1 MKIAAIVAT
10 ATIAGSIA
18 YAAGSQGV
26 VGKQSPVMPS
36 EPEMTT
42 HEVAGGTAE
51 SLPAQSSPLTTGA
64 YDACGETVINIVS
77 GVPRFFAPF
86 CNGASSLNYLPPVL
100 PLSPA
105 DVNSDGA
112 PEIYGVGEPGT
123 IAVCGATTQTW
134 AGDSLITRTSVVQTS
149 DGASHR
155 FESVAKVSEETLKV
169 LVPLTLQW
177 ATQECGVNRCEIA
190 FGLKWLR
197 ISPKGWLDCDN
208 DGDLDMVCTAQ
219 GFQVQRNGEDYLS
232 WEGTFWICAQIVT
245 NEGPKVSFWLENTG
259 FQHTNP
265 IAADL
270 NRDGRV
276 DGADLSLVLYAWGQT
291 Q

>member
-1 MKIAAIVAT
+1 MKTAAI
-10 ATIAGSIA
+10 IASLTVVGSIA
-18 YAAGSQGV
+18 YATGSQGV
-26 VGKQSPVMPS
+26 ASKQPPLMPS

-51 SLPAQSSPLTTGA
+51 SLPAQSSTLTTGA
-64 YDACGETVINIVS
+64 YDACGETVNIVS
-77 GVPRFFAPF
+77 GIPRFFAPF

-105 DVNSDGA
+105 DVNGDSV
-112 PEIYGVGEPGT
+112 PEIYQAQGVQTFP
-123 IAVCGATTQTW
+123 ACGTTQTW
-134 AGDSLITRTSVVQTS
+134 ASNSLMSRFSVVLTS

-155 FESVAKVSEETLKV
+155 AATVAQVSAETLKV

-177 ATQECGVNRCEIA
+177 ATQECGINHCGYE
-190 FGLKWLR
+190 FGSKWLET
-197 ISPKGWLDCDN
+197 SAMGWLDCDN
-208 DGDLDMVCTAQ
+208 DGDLDLVCTAQ
-219 GFQVQRNGEDYLS
+219 GFQVQKNGEDYLMMGAG
-232 WEGTFWICAQIVT
+232 GTFWQCAQIVT
-245 NEGPKVSFWLENTG
+245 NQGPKVSFWLENTE

-270 NRDGRV
+270 NHDNRV
-276 DGADLSLVLYAWGQT
+276 DGADLSLLLYAWGQT

>member
-1 MKIAAIVAT
+1 MKIAAI
-10 ATIAGSIA
+10 IASLTVVGSIA
-18 YAAGSQGV
+18 YAAGTQGTA
-26 VGKQSPVMPS
+26 GKQPPLMPS

-86 CNGASSLNYLPPVL
+86 CNGASSLNYLPSVL

-105 DVNSDGA
+105 DVNSDGV
-112 PEIYGVGEPGT
+112 PEIYVADGPGT
-123 IAVCGATTQTW
+123 FPVCGATTQTLG
-134 AGDSLITRTSVVQTS
+134 GDSLMWRNSVVQTS

-155 FESVAKVSEETLKV
+155 FENVAKVSEETLKV

-177 ATQECGVNRCEIA
+177 ATQECGVNPCGVA
-190 FGLKWLR
+190 FGLKWLQL
-197 ISPKGWLDCDN
+197 SPKGWLDCDN

-219 GFQVQRNGEDYLS
+219 GFQVQDGGGY
-232 WEGTFWICAQIVT
+232 WTFEGVWVCFSIVT
-245 NEGPKVSFWLENTG
+245 NQGPQVSFWLENTG
-259 FQHTNP
+259 FQHSNP

-270 NRDGRV
+270 NHDNRV
-276 DGADLSLVLYAWGQT
+276 DGADLSLLLYAWGQT